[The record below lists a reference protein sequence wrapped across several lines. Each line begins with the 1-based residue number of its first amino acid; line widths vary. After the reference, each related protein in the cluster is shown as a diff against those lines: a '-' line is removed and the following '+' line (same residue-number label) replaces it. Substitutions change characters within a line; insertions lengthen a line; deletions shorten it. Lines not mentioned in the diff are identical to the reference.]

1 MSYFQPILAVLV
13 SLFIKDFALISEQR
27 IDFGQHLN
35 IISGE
40 TGAGKSI
47 LLGALDLVLGGR
59 ATTDMIKTGSLRS
72 LVEAEFQT
80 PEGEKGKIL
89 TGYLDHHGFEIEEN
103 LILKREIRVEGKG
116 RAFLNGQQVPGS
128 MLKEIGRYLIDIHG
142 QNEHQNI
149 LSLNSHRQIL
159 DRFGNNAHLAKKL
172 NSLFKKLDSL
182 RQQLSSIELSEEDKK
197 RNYDLLNHQIEE
209 LENARLESDDELN
222 ELARKDQLFEN
233 AEQYAKDLNKALFV
247 LSEREPSIPSE
258 INQIERI
265 LEGHVSFDSQIESIF
280 HNLRDSYY
288 ALEEVARGLR
298 NRLDSLNFDEE
309 EIQIVRERLD
319 LLQDISRKYG
329 GSIVSAKASLEDF
342 KNRKAGI
349 ELSEEQTGKLKK
361 QIATLEKEQLEQ
373 AENLSNLRRAA
384 ATDLDQAV
392 KKELFDLGM
401 KHTQIK
407 TSIKWQRKEQK
418 EKNANSLSE
427 YIIGPEG
434 FDLVEFLLAAN
445 ENENLR
451 PLRKIASGGE
461 MSRIMLSL
469 KKVTIDTDPI
479 ETMIFDEVDA
489 GVGGAVAES
498 VGLKLKQLATRA
510 QVIVITHLPQIA
522 SMGASNTAHFRV
534 EKDVNKGSKIK
545 KLNSTE
551 RVQEIARMLGGS
563 ELTETAIN
571 HAKELIDRGQY

>member
-1 MSYFQPILAVLV
+1 MLV

-27 IDFGQHLN
+27 IDFGQFLN

-72 LVEAEFQT
+72 LVEAEFKT
-80 PEGEKGKIL
+80 PDGDKGKLLKSYI
-89 TGYLDHHGFEIEEN
+89 DHHGFGIEEN

-159 DRFGNNAHLAKKL
+159 DRFGSNSQHAKKL
-172 NSLFKKLDSL
+172 NALYKKLESL

-209 LENARLESDDELN
+209 LLAARLESDDELN

-233 AEQYAKDLNKALFV
+233 AEQYANDLKQALFV

-258 INQIERI
+258 INRIERI
-265 LEGHVSFDSQIESIF
+265 LESHVSFDSQIEPIF

-309 EIQIVRERLD
+309 EVQIVRERLD
-319 LLQDISRKYG
+319 LLQAITRKYG
-329 GSIVSAKASLEDF
+329 GSIGSAKECLEDF

-361 QIATLEKEQLEQ
+361 EIAALEEEQLTL
-373 AENLSNLRRAA
+373 ARNLSDLRRTA
-384 ATDLDQAV
+384 ATSLDRAV
-392 KKELFDLGM
+392 KQELSDLSM

-407 TSIKWQRKEQK
+407 TSIKWQRKE
-418 EKNANSLSE
+418 ENILNENSLSE
-427 YIIGPEG
+427 YLIGPEG
-434 FDLVEFLLAAN
+434 LDLVEFLLAAN

-489 GVGGAVAES
+489 GVGGAIAES
-498 VGLKLKQLATRA
+498 VGMKLKQLAERA

-522 SMGASNTAHFRV
+522 SMGAENTVHFRV
-534 EKDVNKGSKIK
+534 EKDKDKGSKIK

-551 RVQEIARMLGGS
+551 RVQEIGRMLGGS

-571 HAKELIDRGQY
+571 HAKELLDRGQS